1 MAVAT
6 MDFDWLLDNA
16 SAIAFDPERPS
27 IYVFALG
34 MTPED
39 FQAQVLAPMDQA
51 GIFDAAKTQFIDA
64 DKRGNYRGQLP
75 RLGLT
80 LFDVSGQQ
88 CGIVLSYH
96 EKFQPDLAQYTAW
109 LAFWHERQ
117 LAAAQ
122 S

>member
-34 MTPED
+34 MTAE
-39 FQAQVLAPMDQA
+39 ALKTQVLTPMDQA
-51 GIFDAAKTQFIDA
+51 GIFGVARAQLIDA
-64 DKRGNYRGQLP
+64 EKRGNYRGQLP
-75 RLGLT
+75 RIGLT
-80 LFDVSGQQ
+80 LFDVGGQQ

-96 EKFQPDLAQYTAW
+96 EKFRPDLAQYTAW
-109 LAFWHERQ
+109 LQFWHERL